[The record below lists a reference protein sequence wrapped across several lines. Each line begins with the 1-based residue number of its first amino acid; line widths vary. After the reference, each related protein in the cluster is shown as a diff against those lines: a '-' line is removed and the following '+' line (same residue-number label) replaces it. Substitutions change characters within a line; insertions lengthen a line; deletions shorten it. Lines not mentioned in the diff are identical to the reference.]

1 MMHPHHDAAM
11 RTTLDLPEDLHQIVV
26 SLAAQ
31 TRSSLSVTA
40 SELMRRGLNAP
51 MRRARVPGFAPH
63 AVTGLP
69 VLKTTRLITP
79 EDVKALEDV

>member
-1 MMHPHHDAAM
+1 MMQVM
-11 RTTLDLPEDLHQIVV
+11 RTTIDIPEELHQIVV

-31 TRSSLSVTA
+31 THNSVSKTA
-40 SELMRRGLNAP
+40 SELMRRGLHMQTRGAAEP
-51 MRRARVPGFAPH
+51 AFAPH

-79 EDVKALEDV
+79 ADVKALEDF